1 MHQKE
6 IYDYV
11 LDLLKNYNTMKR
23 EQESLQF
30 ERSRLEQMKA
40 EETIEAMTFSSS
52 QEERV
57 DSGGISNKTADI
69 ALNYKQCHVEL
80 KARLLSEVD
89 SRLRWINDTLERLDF
104 YIGSLEAHQASILR
118 DYYFEGYTWRELQD
132 LRGVTDKTLMKHRND
147 AVKALVLKYSRLK
160 SIGLL

>member
-1 MHQKE
+1 MSQKM

-11 LDLLKNYNTMKR
+11 LNLLKNYNSMKL

-40 EETIEAMTFSSS
+40 EETIEAMTFTSPLT
-52 QEERV
+52 ERV
-57 DSGGISNKTADI
+57 DSSGISNKTADI

-89 SRLRWINDTLERLDF
+89 SRLHWINDTLERLDF
-104 YIGSLEAHQASILR
+104 YIDSLEAHQASILR
-118 DYYFEGYTWRELQD
+118 DYYFEGFTWRELQD
-132 LRGVTDKTLMKHRND
+132 LRGVTDKTLMKHRDD
-147 AVKALVLKYSRLK
+147 ALKALVLRYSRLK
-160 SIGLL
+160 NIGLL